1 MHLMNQLKSIEDEVA
16 TLERVVAVIQSELQ
30 QLKKNITT
38 LTEAKALVERLHR
51 AFTEEDTHV

>member
-38 LTEAKALVERLHR
+38 LTETKALVERLHR